1 MALLPHHPHLS
12 FQAQVFC
19 LELDVYPLLVS
30 AEVLYPPSPL
40 PLLLPGL
47 LVQVSEVQVY
57 VQVFP
62 VVVSAEEL
70 LYPSFLRLLQVLVF
84 FLAVHQHPVP
94 VELVFFP
101 LVLFLVR
108 LRLQVLV
115 HLLLRVSVLYA
126 VVPDLLLQVLV
137 SLLALPLV

>member
-1 MALLPHHPHLS
+1 MALLPHHLHLPV
-12 FQAQVFC
+12 QAQVFC

-30 AEVLYPPSPL
+30 AEVLYPPSPR
-40 PLLLPGL
+40 PLLLPVL

-62 VVVSAEEL
+62 VAVSAEEL

-94 VELVFFP
+94 VELVF